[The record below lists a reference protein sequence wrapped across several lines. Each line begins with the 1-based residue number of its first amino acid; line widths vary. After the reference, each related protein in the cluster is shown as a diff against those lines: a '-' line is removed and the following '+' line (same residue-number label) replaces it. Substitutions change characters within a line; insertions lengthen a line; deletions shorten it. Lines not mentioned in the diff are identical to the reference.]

1 MRLEGSD
8 SIRAPRDRVWA
19 FLADPQQVAGCL
31 PGIDRIDA
39 VDATHFTVTT
49 VEVSA
54 VRAKATVKV
63 ERSEV
68 RAPEHLAFLANGQA
82 RGLSVAAKAEVN
94 LRPGQEV
101 DTTILGWSVDV
112 ETTGP
117 LAAVGTRMIDRSAR
131 SLITQTLRCMNTR
144 LGGASPAGA
153 SEFATTGAD
162 VMRFDPNWCLF
173 WGLNVS
179 SNQLD
184 IWIPYV
190 KRSRHRFAIVT
201 PGTIR
206 PADRERIAALQN
218 AIIVEPFEHGLEWL
232 RACRSFRGFLYVG
245 TRPAN
250 FQVVNRNGRQAHVFI
265 GHGDSGKGTSSFRTG
280 SLYDSVFVA
289 DYSAVRRFPRSIRPW
304 VWRGAIAIGTAVVEG
319 VRKDA
324 WIHPRQVKTILYA
337 PTWEGNARNDYT
349 SLDEVAPVLRSLL
362 PALAAR
368 GIEVIMRPH
377 PVTGA
382 RRPEL
387 KAILEALRTAGVVSG
402 VSKAEAFERAD
413 VLISDVSGVT
423 AEFLLTEKPS
433 VIPIGLGPGM
443 GQRRGRRRPPGIMG
457 DASIGP

>member
-1 MRLEGSD
+1 
-8 SIRAPRDRVWA
+8 
-19 FLADPQQVAGCL
+19 
-31 PGIDRIDA
+31 
-39 VDATHFTVTT
+39 
-49 VEVSA
+49 
-54 VRAKATVKV
+54 
-63 ERSEV
+63 
-68 RAPEHLAFLANGQA
+68 
-82 RGLSVAAKAEVN
+82 
-94 LRPGQEV
+94 
-101 DTTILGWSVDV
+101 
-112 ETTGP
+112 
-117 LAAVGTRMIDRSAR
+117 MIDRSAR

-144 LGGASPAGA
+144 LGEASPAGA
-153 SEFATTGAD
+153 TEFATTGAD

-218 AIIVEPFEHGLEWL
+218 AIIVEPFEPGLEWL

-265 GHGDSGKGTSSFRTG
+265 GHGDSGKGTSGFRTG

-382 RRPEL
+382 RRPEF

-413 VLISDVSGVT
+413 VLISDISGVT

-433 VIPIGLGPGM
+433 IMPIVSKLAERGLDAAWLGVEYPWVYRWDATADGLLALLDVIQTRDPLRSRRASEARKKFRHHRSIEDAVQTFDLALGVLRWRDFPIPLRLPFEVKLLNA
-443 GQRRGRRRPPGIMG
+443 RLRRRLR
-457 DASIGP
+457 AKR